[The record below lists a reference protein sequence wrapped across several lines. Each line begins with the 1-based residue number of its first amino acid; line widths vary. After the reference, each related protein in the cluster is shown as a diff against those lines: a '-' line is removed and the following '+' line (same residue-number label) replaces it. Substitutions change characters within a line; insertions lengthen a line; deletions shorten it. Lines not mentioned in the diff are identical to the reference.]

1 MRYVG
6 APQIQNKKPGR
17 NLKLPLGSTAP
28 VQILFP
34 VGIKIMDIIFKQLSN
49 DEKISTSLLV
59 GVFLANICGKTLTY
73 WAGTKTSK
81 RDTKRRTP

>member
-28 VQILFP
+28 VQTLFP

-59 GVFLANICGKTLTY
+59 GVFQANKTLNY
-73 WAGTKTSK
+73 WAGTKISK
-81 RDTKRRTP
+81 KDTKRRTP